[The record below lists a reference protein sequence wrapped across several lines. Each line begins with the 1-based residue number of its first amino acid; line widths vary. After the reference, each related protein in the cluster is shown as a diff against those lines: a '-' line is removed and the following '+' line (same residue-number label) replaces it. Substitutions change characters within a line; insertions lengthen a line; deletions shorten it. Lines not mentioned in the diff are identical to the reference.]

1 MNYRTVLTTLG
12 VTAIAVEIAAE
23 TTSPAIPQSDN
34 LLLRGTGIALVVVM
48 IWTFLYKGLY
58 PYLLRYYRDGFSKT
72 VFWQLF
78 FLYSLTWLFVS
89 FYVILDVGFY
99 WGWLPW
105 VALFLG
111 AWWLISGVVLLLRR
125 VQA

>member
-12 VTAIAVEIAAE
+12 MLAIVFEVAAE
-23 TTSPAIPQSDN
+23 TTSPAMPQSDN
-34 LLLRGTGIALVVVM
+34 LLLRSAGIALVIIM

-58 PYLLRYYRDGFSKT
+58 PFLLRYYRDGFSKT

-78 FLYSLTWLFVS
+78 LLYSLTWLFVS

-105 VALFLG
+105 TALFLG

-125 VQA
+125 VHA